1 MGAFLRKYRG
11 VLIFLLVVIIAVSAY
26 AFSQS
31 NSSDT
36 VSQFQ
41 TTKIERGNLVATI
54 GATGTVRAKQTAT
67 LNWQATGTVDT
78 VNVKVGDNVPSGF
91 VMAYLK
97 KTSLPQSII
106 MAEADLANAQ
116 TTLDNLLNSNS
127 ALAQAEQDLAIAKQA
142 VEDAQK
148 DVTKLD
154 YRRYSDDML
163 KQAKDELILAKRNV
177 SRAEDFFKL
186 FKDRPNGDA
195 DKAQAE
201 LNLINA
207 RTARDQKQAVIDWY
221 LGTPNEL
228 DAAQYR
234 AALSVALAQEAD
246 AQRAYDRLNEG
257 NLVEI
262 AAAQARVDAAQATL
276 NMARVIAPFPGIVTE
291 AYPLTGDQ
299 VNTGVKAFRLDDL
312 SSLYVDVD
320 VSEVDINSVAIGQP
334 VTLTFD
340 AILEK
345 DTPYNGVVVEVAQA
359 GTAVQGVVSFK
370 VTVELTDPDS
380 LVKPGMTAAVNI
392 VVKEIKD
399 QILIPNRAVRLSDG
413 VRVVYLLVD
422 DQPVKTE
429 IRLGSSS
436 DSMSVI
442 AGGDIKEGDV
452 VILNPPTEFG
462 PGGGGPGGG
471 GFGG

>member
-26 AFSQS
+26 AFSQR

-41 TTKIERGNLVATI
+41 TAKIERGNLVATI

-127 ALAQAEQDLAIAKQA
+127 ALAQAEQDLANAKQA

-186 FKDRPNGDA
+186 LKDRPNGDA

-207 RTARDQKQAVIDWY
+207 RTTRDQKQAVIDWY
-221 LGTPNEL
+221 LGTSNEL
-228 DAAQYR
+228 DAAKYR

-246 AQRAYDRLNEG
+246 AQRVYD
-257 NLVEI
+257 NLKDGPDAEQLPLLT
-262 AAAQARVDAAQATL
+262 AQLDAAQAKVAAFT
-276 NMARVIAPFPGIVTE
+276 VTAPFDGVVAELKAKTGSSINAGEIAVTIADISSWLVVTTDVTE
-291 AYPLTGDQ
+291 ID
-299 VNTGVKAFRLDDL
+299 VVKLK
-312 SSLYVDVD
+312 
-320 VSEVDINSVAIGQP
+320 NGQP
-334 VTLTFD
+334 VTVTLD
-340 AILEK
+340 AIPDVKMKGKVLAIGQNYSE
-345 DTPYNGVVVEVAQA
+345 N
-359 GTAVQGVVSFK
+359 QGDIVYK
-370 VTVELTDPDS
+370 VTVVLTDINPAMRW
-380 LVKPGMTAAVNI
+380 GMTAE
-392 VVKEIKD
+392 VKFE
-399 QILIPNRAVRLSDG
+399 
-413 VRVVYLLVD
+413 
-422 DQPVKTE
+422 
-429 IRLGSSS
+429 
-436 DSMSVI
+436 
-442 AGGDIKEGDV
+442 
-452 VILNPPTEFG
+452 
-462 PGGGGPGGG
+462 
-471 GFGG
+471 